1 MSASTSKP
9 CEGAVQQLAPMR
21 MIDVIRQQAA
31 TAPAAKPSSASTN
44 AYVPPSKRAAG
55 AAAEP
60 QKPKGITESE
70 MASDKLFPTLGAAPT
85 APKGVWGKPQAAM
98 ASAAT
103 PKPQA
108 AAPTNQNAFAALDD
122 DVPPSPAPSAA
133 PLNFKAVIE
142 ERIERDREEAE
153 EAALPETEDPAEM
166 TEAQLI
172 RNGWARLRKPF
183 ASQVNPVFGQA
194 ALQEFVARQIWKDEP
209 ADPWEAYVNN
219 GETWDG
225 QLGIPKELM
234 DKGNSFD
241 LLVYCVGPNAAGED
255 PYAAKV
261 VKEEGTL
268 SSGKIPKSTQRL
280 MDLHKQK
287 VQRLAA
293 RAAAEAAC

>member
-1 MSASTSKP
+1 MSAPISKP
-9 CEGAVQQLAPMR
+9 CEGTVQQLTPMR

-31 TAPAAKPSSASTN
+31 GAPAAAASKPASASAN

-55 AAAEP
+55 AVAEP
-60 QKPKGITESE
+60 QKQKSITEAD

-85 APKGVWGKPQAAM
+85 APKGVWGKPKPN
-98 ASAAT
+98 AAT
-103 PKPQA
+103 P
-108 AAPTNQNAFAALDD
+108 APTPANQNAFAALDED
-122 DVPPSPAPSAA
+122 ADANPSPAPSAA

-183 ASQVNPVFGQA
+183 ASQVNPLFGQA
-194 ALQEFVARQIWKDEP
+194 ALQEFVARQDWKDEL

-225 QLGIPKELM
+225 RLGIPKELM
-234 DKGNSFD
+234 DTGNSFD

-261 VKEEGTL
+261 IKEEGTL
-268 SSGKIPKSTQRL
+268 STGKMPKALQRL
-280 MDLHKQK
+280 MEIHKKK
-287 VQRLAA
+287 VERLAA
-293 RAAAEAAC
+293 RAAAEAC